1 MPQLSVFACVMD
13 SRAIPTR
20 AMTVKRSMRHTVCAH
35 SGPDSMSCWVLS
47 YLRSCGCSAPCR
59 TGPPSSWL
67 NSVMELICLLLP
79 TLFSQINLV
88 RLKDRLGPA
97 GFFILSHAHYLFSP
111 CYLQS
116 VLYTMCTRAPRLMLQ
131 HGPAPKPSE
140 ANGSFPIDFYE
151 L

>member
-97 GFFILSHAHYLFSP
+97 GFFILSHAIYSALVIYRVYCILCALVPRDSCFSMG
-111 CYLQS
+111 LHQS
-116 VLYTMCTRAPRLMLQ
+116 PV
-131 HGPAPKPSE
+131 KPM
-140 ANGSFPIDFYE
+140 GVFP
-151 L
+151 